1 MIKLFKPY
9 VSPKAGKYVKETLY
23 SGQLA
28 EGPKVKEFEE
38 LFAETFNKRN
48 VVSVNSG
55 TSALEMAYHMADIQE
70 GDEVISP
77 VLTCTATNVPL
88 VRRKAKIIWADINPT
103 ELTISVPDVLKKIT
117 NKTKAV
123 IFVHMGGNN
132 YGLQDLKAV
141 CKKFDVALIE
151 DAAQALGSDLW
162 GIGDHTAVSLQAIK
176 NLTTGDGGIYI
187 GRRYAKARQLRWFGY
202 DREKKQE
209 KGDINLFDAGY
220 KWHMND
226 INASIGLANLEDWDK
241 VWRHKQKLHNFYKQV
256 GFRHGAWLV
265 WGFTDK
271 YKELHEV
278 AQMNGFEIGQHH
290 YRNDKYAVFG
300 GRQKLKNIDEI
311 ENKYFFVPSHFGVTR
326 KDAEHIATICQPFM
340 NN

>member
-1 MIKLFKPY
+1 MIKLFQ
-9 VSPKAGKYVKETLY
+9 VSMSNKAHIYVKETLN
-23 SGQLA
+23 SGVIA

-38 LFAETFNKRN
+38 KFAEKFDKKN
-48 VVSVNSG
+48 VVSLNSG

-88 VRRKAKIIWADINPT
+88 IRRKANIVWADVHPT
-103 ELTISVPDVLKKIT
+103 ELTISIPDVLQKIT
-117 NKTKAV
+117 EKTKAV

-132 YGLQDLKAV
+132 YGLSDLKKI
-141 CKKFDVALIE
+141 CKEYNIILIE
-151 DAAQALGSDLW
+151 DAAQALGSDEW

-187 GRRYAKARQLRWFGY
+187 GRRFAKARQLRWFGY
-202 DREKKQE
+202 DRDKKQE
-209 KGDINLFDAGY
+209 KGDINLFEAGY

-226 INASIGLANLEDWDK
+226 ISASIGLANLEEWDK
-241 VWRHKQKLHNFYKQV
+241 KWKHKKKLHNFYKQV

-271 YKELHEV
+271 YNELKEV
-278 AQMNGFEIGQHH
+278 AELNGFEIGQHH

-300 GRQKLKNIDEI
+300 GKVKLPNMDLI
-311 ENKYFFVPSHFGVTR
+311 EKKYFFIPSHFGVTL
-326 KDAEHIATICQPFM
+326 KDAERIADVCQHFLK
-340 NN
+340 